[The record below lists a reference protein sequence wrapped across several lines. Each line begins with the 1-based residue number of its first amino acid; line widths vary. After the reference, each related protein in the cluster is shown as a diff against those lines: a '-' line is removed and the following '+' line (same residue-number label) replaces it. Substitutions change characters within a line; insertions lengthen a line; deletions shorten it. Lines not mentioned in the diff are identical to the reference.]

1 MKERGIFL
9 KRFRKVL
16 IVLLAILVPVSIG
29 FGFNFFSGESS
40 DSAENRAMT
49 VAGTLTVNK
58 ISEAQNLVPGDKM
71 CNGVTMNIKSSAVSL
86 LRVKVDI
93 YYAEVGST
101 EYTVTTDIAS
111 IKNAGDNWL
120 KGSDGY
126 YYYTQGVKNGDT
138 VTLASYGIY
147 FNAAE
152 DEADNKDEDSG
163 INMNKYQGKK
173 IKVVANAELIQAKY
187 GVFKDAWGL
196 DQNVDKDIYN
206 KLLAVS
212 NTENNTTKSE

>member
-1 MKERGIFL
+1 VKERGIFL

-29 FGFNFFSGESS
+29 FGFNFFSWNGSKE
-40 DSAENRAMT
+40 SAENQAMT
-49 VAGTLTVNK
+49 VAGTLTINQ
-58 ISEAQNLVPGDKM
+58 ISEAQNLVPGDKI
-71 CNGVTMNIKSSAVSL
+71 CNGVTMNITSSAVSL
-86 LRVKVDI
+86 LRVKIDV
-93 YYAEVGST
+93 YYAEAGST
-101 EYTVTTDIAS
+101 EYTVTTDIEP

-126 YYYTQGVKNGDT
+126 YYYTQGVKNGNT
-138 VTLASYGIY
+138 VSLASDGIY

-173 IKVVANAELIQAKY
+173 IKVVANAELVQAKY
-187 GVFKDAWGL
+187 GVFKEKWGL
-196 DQNVDKDIYN
+196 DSGEIYT

-212 NTENNTTKSE
+212 EAQGK

>member
-1 MKERGIFL
+1 MK
-9 KRFRKVL
+9 KFRKVL

-29 FGFNFFSGESS
+29 FGYNFFSWNGSK
-40 DSAENRAMT
+40 SAENKAMT
-49 VAGTLTVNK
+49 VKGTLTVNEIK
-58 ISEAQNLVPGDKM
+58 NAQNLVPGDKI
-71 CNGVTMNIKSSAVSL
+71 CNGVTMNITSSAVSL

-93 YYAEVGST
+93 YYAEAGST
-101 EYTVTTDIAS
+101 EYTVTTDIAP

-138 VTLASYGIY
+138 VTLASDGIY

-152 DEADNKDEDSG
+152 DEAYNKDEDSG

-173 IKVVANAELIQAKY
+173 IKVVANAELVQAKH
-187 GVFKDAWGL
+187 GVFAEKWGL
-196 DQNVDKDIYN
+196 
-206 KLLAVS
+206 S
-212 NTENNTTKSE
+212 ENNNANIYTTLKSISDAQGK

>member
-1 MKERGIFL
+1 MK
-9 KRFRKVL
+9 KFRKVL

-29 FGFNFFSGESS
+29 FGYNFFSWNGSK
-40 DSAENRAMT
+40 SAENKAMT
-49 VAGTLTVNK
+49 VKGTLTVNEIK
-58 ISEAQNLVPGDKM
+58 NAQNLVPGDKI
-71 CNGVTMNIKSSAVSL
+71 CNGVTMNITSSAVSL

-93 YYAEVGST
+93 YYAEAGST
-101 EYTVTTDIAS
+101 EYTVTTDIAP

-138 VTLASYGIY
+138 VTLASDGIY

-152 DEADNKDEDSG
+152 DEAYNKDEDSG

-173 IKVVANAELIQAKY
+173 IKVVANAELVQAKH
-187 GVFKDAWGL
+187 GVFA
-196 DQNVDKDIYN
+196 DKWE
-206 KLLAVS
+206 LS
-212 NTENNTTKSE
+212 ENNNANIYTTLKSISDAQGNKTKSE

>member
-1 MKERGIFL
+1 MVVKERGIFL

-29 FGFNFFSGESS
+29 FGFNFFSWNGSKE
-40 DSAENRAMT
+40 SAENQAMT
-49 VAGTLTVNK
+49 VAGTLTINQ
-58 ISEAQNLVPGDKM
+58 ISEAQNLVPGDKI
-71 CNGVTMNIKSSAVSL
+71 CKGVTMNITSSAVSL
-86 LRVKVDI
+86 LRVKVDV
-93 YYAEVGST
+93 YYAEAGST
-101 EYTVTTDIAS
+101 EYTVTTDIEP

-138 VTLASYGIY
+138 VSLASDGIY

-173 IKVVANAELIQAKY
+173 IKVVANAELVQAKH
-187 GVFKDAWGL
+187 GVFEKKWGL
-196 DQNVDKDIYN
+196 NSGEIYT

-212 NTENNTTKSE
+212 EAQGK

>member
-1 MKERGIFL
+1 M

-16 IVLLAILVPVSIG
+16 VVLLAILVPVSIG
-29 FGFNFFSGESS
+29 FGFNFFSKNMEAESKKQYQT
-40 DSAENRAMT
+40 MT
-49 VAGTLTVNK
+49 VDGTLK
-58 ISEAQNLVPGDKM
+58 INEKDITNVQNLVPGDKI
-71 CNGVTMNIKSSAVSL
+71 CDGVTMNITSSAVSL

-126 YYYTQGVKNGDT
+126 YYYTQGVKNDDI
-138 VTLASYGIY
+138 VKLAEDGIY
-147 FNAAE
+147 FNGVNDAV
-152 DEADNKDEDSG
+152 D
-163 INMNKYQGKK
+163 MNEYQGKK
-173 IKVVANAELIQAKY
+173 IKVVANAELIQAKH

>member
-29 FGFNFFSGESS
+29 FGFNFFSWNGSKE
-40 DSAENRAMT
+40 SAENQAMT
-49 VAGTLTVNK
+49 VAGTLTVNQ
-58 ISEAQNLVPGDKM
+58 ISESQNLVPQDKI
-71 CNGVTMNIKSSAVSL
+71 CNGVTMDITSSAVSL

-93 YYAEVGST
+93 YCADSETAE
-101 EYTVTTDIAS
+101 TDIAP

-138 VTLASYGIY
+138 VTLASDGIY

-152 DEADNKDEDSG
+152 DEAYNKDEDSG

-173 IKVVANAELIQAKY
+173 IKVVANAELVQAKH
-187 GVFKDAWGL
+187 GVFAEKWGL
-196 DQNVDKDIYN
+196 SENKDGDIYT
-206 KLLAVS
+206 KLKKIS
-212 NTENNTTKSE
+212 NDQGQ

>member
-1 MKERGIFL
+1 M

-29 FGFNFFSGESS
+29 FGYNFFSWNGSK
-40 DSAENRAMT
+40 SAENKAMT
-49 VAGTLTVNK
+49 VKGTLTVNEIK
-58 ISEAQNLVPGDKM
+58 NAQNLVPGDKI
-71 CNGVTMNIKSSAVSL
+71 CNGVTMNITSSAVSL

-93 YYAEVGST
+93 YYAEAGST
-101 EYTVTTDIAS
+101 EYTVTTDIAP

-138 VTLASYGIY
+138 VTLASDGIY

-152 DEADNKDEDSG
+152 DEAYNKDEDSG

-173 IKVVANAELIQAKY
+173 IKVVANAELVQAKH
-187 GVFKDAWGL
+187 GVFA
-196 DQNVDKDIYN
+196 DKWE
-206 KLLAVS
+206 LS
-212 NTENNTTKSE
+212 ENNNANIYTTLKSISDAQGNKTKSE

>member
-1 MKERGIFL
+1 M

-212 NTENNTTKSE
+212 NNENNTTKSE

>member
-29 FGFNFFSGESS
+29 FGFNFFSWNGSK
-40 DSAENRAMT
+40 SAENKAMT
-49 VAGTLTVNK
+49 VKGTLTVNEIK
-58 ISEAQNLVPGDKM
+58 NAQNLVPGDKI
-71 CNGVTMNIKSSAVSL
+71 CNGVTMNITSSAVSL

-93 YYAEVGST
+93 YYAEAGST
-101 EYTVTTDIAS
+101 EYTVTTDIAP

-138 VTLASYGIY
+138 VTLASDGIY

-152 DEADNKDEDSG
+152 DEAYNKDEDSG

>member
-1 MKERGIFL
+1 M

-40 DSAENRAMT
+40 DSAENQAMT
-49 VAGTLTVNK
+49 VAGKLSMNEVAK
-58 ISEAQNLVPGDKM
+58 AQNLVPGDKI
-71 CNGVTMNIKSSAVSL
+71 CNGINMEIKSSAVSL
-86 LRVKVDI
+86 LRVKVDL
-93 YYAEVGST
+93 YYG
-101 EYTVTTDIAS
+101 DINGDADNLGKDVLS
-111 IKNAGDNWL
+111 IKGIDNTKW
-120 KGSDGY
+120 KRGSDGY
-126 YYYTQGVKNGDT
+126 YYYMDGVDSKDNLTFG
-138 VTLASYGIY
+138 SGIY
-147 FNAAE
+147 FEAA
-152 DEADNKDEDSG
+152 NKDAK
-163 INMNKYQGKK
+163 INDYQNKK

>member
-1 MKERGIFL
+1 M

-16 IVLLAILVPVSIG
+16 IVLLAILLPVSIG
-29 FGFNFFSGESS
+29 FGFNFFSWNGSK
-40 DSAENRAMT
+40 SAENKAMT
-49 VAGTLTVNK
+49 VKGTLTVNEIK
-58 ISEAQNLVPGDKM
+58 NAQNLVPGDKI
-71 CNGVTMNIKSSAVSL
+71 CNGVTMNITSSAVSL

-93 YYAEVGST
+93 YYAEAGST
-101 EYTVTTDIAS
+101 EYTVTTDIAP

-138 VTLASYGIY
+138 VTLASDGIY

-152 DEADNKDEDSG
+152 DEAYNKDEDSG

-173 IKVVANAELIQAKY
+173 IKVVANAELVQAKH
-187 GVFKDAWGL
+187 GVFA
-196 DQNVDKDIYN
+196 DKWE
-206 KLLAVS
+206 LS
-212 NTENNTTKSE
+212 ENNNANIYTTLKSISDAQGK